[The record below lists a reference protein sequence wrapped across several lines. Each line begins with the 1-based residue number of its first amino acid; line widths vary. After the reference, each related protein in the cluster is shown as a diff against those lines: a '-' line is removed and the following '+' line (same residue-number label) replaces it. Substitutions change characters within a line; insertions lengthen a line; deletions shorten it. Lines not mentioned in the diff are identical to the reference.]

1 VVEGFANAAGE
12 MPARDASVG
21 APARPLTAGD
31 TGRVR
36 LARWAWPAAL
46 AVAAV
51 VLFLCYLRLSRTV
64 QNGSDGADQALQA
77 WDMLHGN
84 WLLRGWTVGDVSYYT
99 TELPEYIVVELIR
112 GLGPDVIHVAAAV
125 TYTLLVLLAAV
136 AAKGRA
142 TGREGMVRALIAS
155 GILLA
160 PQLDHGIALLIQQPD
175 HIGTQ
180 VPLLVIFIVLDRAQ
194 RSPGGTTPPV
204 PLVRGRW
211 YIPAAIAV
219 MLTWVTVAD
228 RVAVFDAA
236 LPLVAVCGLR
246 AFWALVHDRKPLAS
260 LWFEVSLI
268 AAGIVSFGASVLVV
282 SAIQHLGGYT
292 PLPLITTRA
301 SARDIPPHLMLTIK
315 GILTLYG
322 ANFGGLS
329 PGVAVAMAVVHLAGL
344 ALALWGVGRAFRRF
358 FSTSDLIVPVL
369 ATGIVIN
376 LAAYIFSVRPVT
388 WFDTREILAVLPFGA
403 VLAGRLLAEPLA
415 RARLVPVL
423 AGVLAG
429 YALALGYGVAQPSAA
444 ADGEY
449 PVVGWL
455 EAHHLSTG
463 LGTYTESNLI
473 TLDSGGRVA
482 VRTVSWWPS
491 GAVPRAYESEA
502 SWYDPRLSYA
512 NFVVVNLAD
521 SHGISAI
528 PRRDILALAGPPAH
542 TYHYKTFI
550 IMVWNHNLLAD
561 LGTPPSPFPGNLL
574 NPATSA
580 PTTPASVHQPH

>member
-1 VVEGFANAAGE
+1 VVEGFAHAADE
-12 MPARDASVG
+12 MPARDVSVG
-21 APARPLTAGD
+21 APAQQLTAGE
-31 TGRVR
+31 TRRVR
-36 LARWAWPAAL
+36 RGRWTWPAAL

-64 QNGSDGADQALQA
+64 PNGSDGADQALQA

-84 WLLRGWTVGDVSYYT
+84 WLLHGWTVGDVSYYT

-125 TYTLLVLLAAV
+125 TYTLLVLLAALL
-136 AAKGRA
+136 AKGRA
-142 TGREGMVRALIAS
+142 TGREGVIRALIAS

-160 PQLDHGIALLIQQPD
+160 PQLYNGIALLIQQPD

-180 VPLLVIFIVLDRAQ
+180 VPLLVIFIVLDRAP
-194 RSPGGTTPPV
+194 R
-204 PLVRGRW
+204 RW

-219 MLTWVTVAD
+219 MLTWVMVAD

-236 LPLVAVCGLR
+236 LPLVAVCGIR

-260 LWFEVSLI
+260 LWFEFSLM
-268 AAGIVSFGASVLVV
+268 AAGIFSFVASLLVV
-282 SAIQHLGGYT
+282 SAIKHLGGYT
-292 PLPLITTRA
+292 PLPLITTA
-301 SARDIPPHLMLTIK
+301 AAARDIPAHLVLTIE
-315 GILTLYG
+315 GILSVYG
-322 ANFGGLS
+322 ANFSGLS
-329 PGVAVAMAVVHLAGL
+329 SGVAVAIALVHLAGL
-344 ALALWGVGRAFRRF
+344 ALALWGFCRAFRRF
-358 FSTSDLIVPVL
+358 FSADLIVPVL

-376 LAAYIFSVRPVT
+376 LAAYIFSVRPAS

-423 AGVLAG
+423 AGVLVG
-429 YALALGYGVAQPSAA
+429 YVLALGYGAAQPSV

-455 EAHHLSTG
+455 EAHHLGTG

-482 VRTVSWWPS
+482 VRTVSWRPS
-491 GAVPRAYESEA
+491 GAVPRDYESEA

-512 NFVVVNLAD
+512 NFIVVNTAD

-528 PRRDILALAGPPAH
+528 PSRDILALAGSPAH

-561 LGTPPSPFPGNLL
+561 LGSPPSSNPGNLR
-574 NPATSA
+574 
-580 PTTPASVHQPH
+580 